1 MTAPQPRPIRVLLI
15 ANRGEI
21 AVRIIRTARA
31 MGIRTVAVYSDADA
45 DSLAVSLA
53 DRALRIGPAPSRES
67 YLSIEKLI
75 AAAKASGADAI
86 HPGYGFLAENA
97 EFARACAAADITFVG
112 PSAETILAMGDK
124 AQARSRMAAA
134 GVPVLSG
141 YEGEDQGVDTLVAAA
156 EAIGFP
162 VLLKPSAGG
171 GGKGMHIVRR
181 VEDMP
186 AALLAAQREA
196 RSSFGDDRMVIERYL
211 QTARHVEVQVFADH
225 HGNTVHLF
233 DRDCSVQRRHQKV
246 IEEAPAPDLPPA
258 LRAGLH
264 QAAITCAQSVDYV
277 GAGTV
282 EFLVADD
289 HFYFMEMNTRLQVEH
304 PVTEAVTG
312 LDLVSWQ
319 LRVAGGAPLPLA
331 QEAIACTGH
340 ALEARLCAEDPAG
353 GFLPSIG
360 RIEHLVLPDQLPGI
374 RVDSG
379 FRSGDTISM
388 HYDSLLAKVIA
399 VGADRVEAIARLGGG
414 LDTVEVVGPH
424 TNRDFLAAI
433 IRHPAFAE
441 SGVDTRFIEHHQAD
455 LLASAPHPSDEV
467 VAAAAFVAL
476 GAAERQAKAADP
488 ADPHS
493 PWGET
498 GGWRLSGSARRKL
511 DLAWGEA
518 LIGVDAVWRAG
529 GYELRL
535 GDRLVNVEGSLE
547 ADGTARLRIGEG
559 VLKARAAL
567 FGETLTLF
575 VDGRSYA
582 FVVHDPRKPR
592 GVESDGAGRILSPMP
607 GLVLSVNA
615 VAGET
620 VEKGQPLVVIE
631 AMKMEHTVSAPRT
644 GVVKVVDV
652 AVGDQVVAGA
662 ELVVLEVEP

>member
-1 MTAPQPRPIRVLLI
+1 MTAHQPRPVRVLLI

-53 DRALRIGPAPSRES
+53 DRALRLGPAPSRES
-67 YLSIEKLI
+67 YLSIDKLI

-97 EFARACAAADITFVG
+97 EFARACAAEGITFVG

-124 AQARSRMAAA
+124 AQARARMAAA
-134 GVPVLSG
+134 GVPVLKG
-141 YEGEDQGVDTLVAAA
+141 YEGEDQSLDTLTRAA

-171 GGKGMHIVRR
+171 GGKGMHIVAR
-181 VEDMP
+181 VEDLP
-186 AALLAAQREA
+186 TELQAAQREA
-196 RSSFGDDRMVIERYL
+196 RSAFGDDRMVIERYL
-211 QTARHVEVQVFADH
+211 QVARHVEVQVFADH
-225 HGNTVHLF
+225 HGHTVHLF

-264 QAAITCAQSVDYV
+264 QAAITCARSVDYV

-331 QEAIACTGH
+331 QEAITCAGH

-360 RIEHLVLPDQLPGI
+360 RIEHLALPEGLAGLRI
-374 RVDSG
+374 DSG

-399 VGADRVEAIARLGGG
+399 AGVDRAEAIARLGAG
-414 LDTVEVVGPH
+414 LDAVEVVGPH

-441 SGVDTRFIEHHQAD
+441 GGVDTRFIEHHQAD
-455 LLASAPHPSDEV
+455 LLAPARHLSDEV

-476 GAAERQAKAADP
+476 RASERLAKAADP
-488 ADPHS
+488 ADLHS

-498 GGWRLSGSARRKL
+498 DGWRLSGSARRKL
-511 DLAWGEA
+511 DLAWGDTP
-518 LIGVDAVWRAG
+518 IGVDAVWRAG
-529 GYELRL
+529 GYELHL
-535 GDRLVNVEGSLE
+535 ADRAVIVEGNLD
-547 ADGTARLRIGEG
+547 AQGTARLRISEG
-559 VLKARAAL
+559 VLKARAVL
-567 FGETLTLF
+567 SGETLTLF

-582 FVVHDPRKPR
+582 FGLRDPRKPR
-592 GVESDGAGRILSPMP
+592 GVESEGAGRIMSPMP
-607 GLVLSVNA
+607 GLVLSVSAA
-615 VAGET
+615 VGTA
-620 VEKGQPLVVIE
+620 VEKGQALVVIE
-631 AMKMEHTVSAPRT
+631 AMKMEHTVSAPRA
-644 GVVKVVDV
+644 GVVKMVDV

-662 ELVVLEVEP
+662 ELVVLEIEP

>member
-1 MTAPQPRPIRVLLI
+1 MITPQPRPIRVLLI

-67 YLSIEKLI
+67 YLSIEALI

-141 YEGEDQGVDTLVAAA
+141 YEGEDQGVDTLVKAA

-171 GGKGMHIVRR
+171 GGKGMHVVARA
-181 VEDMP
+181 EDLP
-186 AALLAAQREA
+186 AALQAAQREA

-211 QTARHVEVQVFADH
+211 QSARHVEVQVFADH

-264 QAAITCAQSVDYV
+264 QAAITCARSVDYV

-319 LRVAGGAPLPLA
+319 LRVAGGAPLPLG
-331 QEAIACTGH
+331 QEAIVCTGH

-360 RIEHLVLPDQLPGI
+360 RIEHLALPDRLSGI

-379 FRSGDTISM
+379 FRGGDTISM

-399 VGADRVEAIARLGGG
+399 MGVDRPEAIVRLGSG
-414 LDTVEVVGPH
+414 LDAVEVVGPH

-441 SGVDTRFIEHHQAD
+441 GGVDTRFIERHQAE
-455 LLASAPHPSDEV
+455 LLAPAPHPSDDV
-467 VAAAAFVAL
+467 IAAAAFFAL
-476 GAAERQAKAADP
+476 RGVENEADRRDP

-493 PWGET
+493 PWGDSS
-498 GGWRLSGSARRKL
+498 GWRLSGAARRAVE
-511 DLAWGEA
+511 LAWGDT
-518 LIGVDAVWRAG
+518 LIRADVSWRVG
-529 GYELRL
+529 GYELQL
-535 GDRLVNVEGSLE
+535 ADRLVSVSGAVA
-547 ADGTARLRIGEG
+547 ADGTARLRVGEA
-559 VLKARAAL
+559 VLSARAIRS
-567 FGETLTLF
+567 GETLTLF
-575 VDGRSYA
+575 VDGRSYG
-582 FVVHDPRKPR
+582 FGLRDPRKPR
-592 GVESDGAGRILSPMP
+592 GVESEGGGRILSPMP
-607 GLVLSVNA
+607 GLVLSVSA
-615 VAGET
+615 VAGEA
-620 VEKGQPLVVIE
+620 VEKGQALVVIE
-631 AMKMEHTVSAPRT
+631 AMKMEHTVSAPRA
-644 GVVKVVDV
+644 GVVKMVDV
-652 AVGDQVVAGA
+652 AIGDQVAAGA
-662 ELVVLEVEP
+662 ELVVLEVAP

>member
-1 MTAPQPRPIRVLLI
+1 MTAAEFKPVRVLLI

-45 DSLAVSLA
+45 GSLAVSLA
-53 DRALRIGPAPSRES
+53 DRAVRIGPAPSRES
-67 YLSIEKLI
+67 YLVIDTLI

-97 EFARACAAADITFVG
+97 DFAKACAANGITFVG
-112 PSAETILAMGDK
+112 PSAQTILAMGDK
-124 AQARSRMAAA
+124 AQARARMSAA
-134 GVPVLSG
+134 GVPVLKG
-141 YEGEDQGVDTLVAAA
+141 YEGEDQDLDTLAKAA

-171 GGKGMHIVRR
+171 GGKGMHIIRKA
-181 VEDMP
+181 EDLP
-186 AALLAAQREA
+186 AALQAAQREA

-211 QTARHVEVQVFADH
+211 EKARHVEVQVFADH

-246 IEEAPAPDLPPA
+246 IEEAPAPDLSDA

-264 QAAITCAQSVDYV
+264 QAAITCARSVDYV

-282 EFLVADD
+282 EFLVADE

-319 LRVAGGAPLPLA
+319 LRVAGGAVLPLTQA
-331 QEAIACTGH
+331 GITCTGH

-360 RIEHLVLPDQLPGI
+360 KIEHLALPEQLSGL

-379 FRSGDTISM
+379 FRGGDTISM

-399 VGADRVEAIARLGGG
+399 AGADRAEAIARLEAG
-414 LDTVEVVGPH
+414 LGAVEVVGPA

-433 IRHPAFAE
+433 IRHPAFAAG
-441 SGVDTRFIEHHQAD
+441 GVDTRFIEHHQAE
-455 LLASAPHPSDEV
+455 LLAPAPRPGDEV
-467 VAAAAFVAL
+467 VAAAAFIAL
-476 GAAERQAKAADP
+476 RAAESGTRVDP

-493 PWGET
+493 PWNEA

-511 DLAWGEA
+511 ELSWGDSLIE
-518 LIGVDAVWRAG
+518 IGVSWLAE
-529 GYELRL
+529 GYELQL
-535 GDRLVNVEGSLE
+535 ADRILAVTGTLD
-547 ADGTARLRIGEG
+547 ADNGARLRVGDT
-559 VLKARAAL
+559 VLQARAVL
-567 FGETLTLF
+567 IGETLTLF
-575 VDGRSYA
+575 ADGRSTI
-582 FVVHDPRKPR
+582 FTVRDPRKPR
-592 GVESDGAGRILSPMP
+592 GVESESAGRILSPMP
-607 GLVLSVNA
+607 GLVLSVSA
-615 VAGET
+615 VAGAA

-631 AMKMEHTVSAPRT
+631 AMKMEHTVAAPRA

>member
-1 MTAPQPRPIRVLLI
+1 MTAHRPRPIRVLLI

-45 DSLAVSLA
+45 HSLAVALA
-53 DRALRIGPAPSRES
+53 DRALRLGRAPSRES
-67 YLSIEKLI
+67 YLSIDKLI

-97 EFARACAAADITFVG
+97 EFARACAAEGITFVG

-134 GVPVLSG
+134 GVPVLTG
-141 YEGEDQGVDTLVAAA
+141 YEGEDQSLDTLMRAA

-171 GGKGMHIVRR
+171 GGKGMHIVSRS
-181 VEDMP
+181 EDLA
-186 AALLAAQREA
+186 AALQAAQREA

-211 QTARHVEVQVFADH
+211 QIARHVEVQVFADH

-246 IEEAPAPDLPPA
+246 IEEAPAPDLPSA
-258 LRAGLH
+258 LRDGLH
-264 QAAITCAQSVDYV
+264 QAAVTCARSVDYV

-331 QEAIACTGH
+331 QEAITCAGH

-360 RIEHLVLPDQLPGI
+360 RIEHLALPEGLSGL

-399 VGADRVEAIARLGGG
+399 AGTDRAEAIARLGAG
-414 LDTVEVVGPH
+414 LDAVEVVGPH

-433 IRHPAFAE
+433 IRHPAFAAG
-441 SGVDTRFIEHHQAD
+441 GVDTRFIEHHQAE
-455 LLASAPHPSDEV
+455 LLEPSPYPADEV
-467 VAAAAFVAL
+467 IAAAAFVAL
-476 GAAERQAKAADP
+476 RATESQAKTGDP

-493 PWGET
+493 PWGEI

-511 DLAWGEA
+511 ELAWGDT
-518 LIGVDAVWRAG
+518 LIGVDAAWLAG
-529 GYELRL
+529 GYELHLADQR
-535 GDRLVNVEGSLE
+535 VNVAGSLD
-547 ADGTARLRIGEG
+547 ADGTARLRIGET
-559 VLKARAAL
+559 VLKARAVL

-582 FVVHDPRKPR
+582 FGLRDARKPR
-592 GVESDGAGRILSPMP
+592 GVESEGAGRILSPMP
-607 GLVLSVNA
+607 GLVLSVSA
-615 VAGET
+615 VAGAT

-631 AMKMEHTVSAPRT
+631 AMKMEHTVSAPRA
-644 GVVKVVDV
+644 GIVKVVDV